1 MRERILLA
9 STLVAAVCVV
19 PIRMWLDQHS
29 ADATHMSY
37 YELQAIDE
45 WNPLLLVDDSLTAES
60 IYNRVKFGQEPI
72 RK

>member
-1 MRERILLA
+1 MRERILLV
-9 STLVAAVCVV
+9 STLVAAVCVA
-19 PIRMWLDQHS
+19 PICMWLDQHS